1 MTPREMENI
10 LSTIF
15 LLVDT
20 REQPTERYYKR
31 LDAVGFPYRRQK
43 LDFGDYSCG
52 YLAQDG
58 LEVLLDK
65 ELVIERKMN
74 LDEICGNFTKGRD
87 RFARE
92 FERATK
98 SGAKVHLIVENG
110 NYEKILNGKY
120 RSKLNS
126 NSLLASFLAFSD
138 RYDISVH
145 FCKPDTT
152 QMLMNKIFYHHIRN
166 KLMKEIEFEV

>member
-1 MTPREMENI
+1 MESI
-10 LSTIF
+10 LETIF

-20 REQPTERYYKR
+20 REQPTERYYQR

-52 YLAQDG
+52 YLAQG
-58 LEVLLDK
+58 GFEVLLDK
-65 ELVIERKMN
+65 ELVVERKMN

-92 FERATK
+92 FERAK
-98 SGAKVHLIVENG
+98 QNGAKVHLIVENG

-126 NSLLASFLAFSD
+126 NSLLASFLAFAD

-152 QMLMNKIFYHHIRN
+152 PVLMNKIFYHHVRN

>member
-10 LSTIF
+10 LNTIF

-92 FERATK
+92 FERAAK
-98 SGAKVHLIVENG
+98 NGAKVHLIVENG

-126 NSLLASFLAFSD
+126 NSLLASFLAFAD

-152 QMLMNKIFYHHIRN
+152 PVLMNKIFYHHVRN